1 MKIFKKKEEIPPL
14 VWDREEE
21 YKRAYAR
28 LVAAEE
34 KLDEATAEGNEEKIK
49 NTKAEW
55 EELKTNFD
63 ILYTLKQ
70 AWLKETGSM
79 PKVEQKDKMSVDTKV
94 AAGVTILG
102 VALPPLIEN
111 RGVILRGIKD
121 WIQKPKLWRK

>member
-28 LVAAEE
+28 LIEAEK
-34 KLDEATAEGNEEKIK
+34 KLDEATAEGSETMI
-49 NTKAEW
+49 THRKAEW
-55 EELKTNFD
+55 EELKTIFD
-63 ILYTLKQ
+63 HLYAMRQ
-70 AWLKETGSM
+70 AWLKETGAM
-79 PKVEQKDKMSVDTKV
+79 PKVEQKDKMSIDTKV